1 MSIRLLFTSN
11 FAITDASTSVGD
23 EDINKVR
30 LLIQSFLEIF
40 SDVWGV
46 GVLNLPPSPW
56 LSIALS
62 PSVRRRGHI
71 LFAKALFFFGGSVN
85 VFMADQIP
93 VLQFSRDGMG
103 MKDHSYSHKLGVFQ
117 HLKPIINVH
126 LARIFRDDFARQKK
140 QWCEGMPRSRP
151 SRRMLPSR
159 PSWCWWI

>member
-71 LFAKALFFFGGSVN
+71 LFAKALFFLVEVSMFLWP
-85 VFMADQIP
+85 IKY
-93 VLQFSRDGMG
+93 QFFSFQGMG
-103 MKDHSYSHKLGVFQ
+103 W
-117 HLKPIINVH
+117 
-126 LARIFRDDFARQKK
+126 A
-140 QWCEGMPRSRP
+140 
-151 SRRMLPSR
+151 
-159 PSWCWWI
+159 